1 MGGQRIG
8 HSGDEPGVVA
18 ASVQIGRL
26 RLMVPEVCR
35 LFLAAHF
42 PHRPQLFCIDLH
54 ETSKWGTPQPDE
66 QTGKLLTFFWTGPIP
81 QPDWREVGSLEF
93 LPGRA

>member
-8 HSGDEPGVVA
+8 HSGDEPGVIA

-54 ETSKWGTPQPDE
+54 ETSK
-66 QTGKLLTFFWTGPIP
+66 
-81 QPDWREVGSLEF
+81 
-93 LPGRA
+93 